1 MEVNFDYFKIKFLF
15 LSKINFMENKF
26 SWFTLV
32 LGCVLIFSCSQ
43 KNKVVVS
50 PSPSYDIEVNP
61 PTVEENVINE
71 KSPKNISELSKVY
84 RLVTMQKTGC
94 YGNCPDYEF
103 VLQSNGDAIYI
114 GKKNVPR
121 LGRYT
126 AHAKAGF
133 IFSIKSEINEGNFF
147 KMSTI
152 YPSNEKIIKD
162 LPDTYLMVSDNIHQ
176 IIIRNNHDA
185 PTELIEF
192 QNKIES
198 MIEQLEW
205 VKK

>member
-1 MEVNFDYFKIKFLF
+1 MKIRFYSL
-15 LSKINFMENKF
+15 I
-26 SWFTLV
+26 
-32 LGCVLIFSCSQ
+32 LIFGCLLVISCSK
-43 KNKVVVS
+43 KNKVATVT
-50 PSPSYDIEVNP
+50 PSSSYDTEANL

-71 KSPKNISELSKVY
+71 KSPQKISELSKVY
-84 RLVTMQKTGC
+84 RVVTMQKTGC
-94 YGNCPDYEF
+94 YGKCPDYEF
-103 VLQSNGDAIYI
+103 ILQSNGDATYI

-133 IFSIKSEINEGNFF
+133 IFSIKSEIKEGNFF

-152 YPSNEKIIKD
+152 YPSNSKIIED
-162 LPDTYLMVSDNIHQ
+162 LPDTYLMVSDNSNQ

-198 MIEQLEW
+198 MIEELEW

>member
-1 MEVNFDYFKIKFLF
+1 MK
-15 LSKINFMENKF
+15 NKF
-26 SWFTLV
+26 TLLTLL
-32 LGCVLIFSCSQ
+32 LGCFLIISCSK
-43 KNKVVVS
+43 KNKVVAAP
-50 PSPSYDIEVNP
+50 PSSSYDIEVNSP
-61 PTVEENVINE
+61 AVEENVINE
-71 KSPKNISELSKVY
+71 KSPKSISELSKNY
-84 RLVTMQKTGC
+84 RVVTMQKTGC
-94 YGNCPDYEF
+94 YGKCPDYEF

-114 GKKNVPR
+114 GKKNVAR

-133 IFSIKSEINEGNFF
+133 IFSIKSEIKEGHFF
-147 KMSTI
+147 KMSTV
-152 YPSNEKIIKD
+152 YPSNEKFIKD
-162 LPDTYLMVSDNIHQ
+162 LPDTYLMVSDNINQ

-198 MIEQLEW
+198 MIEELEW